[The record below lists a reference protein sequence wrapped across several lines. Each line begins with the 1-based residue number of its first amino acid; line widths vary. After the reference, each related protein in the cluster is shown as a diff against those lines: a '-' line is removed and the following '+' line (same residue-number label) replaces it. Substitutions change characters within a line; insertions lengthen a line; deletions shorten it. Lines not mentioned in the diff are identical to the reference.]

1 MSDGN
6 EISKKLQGMT
16 LFAEFTD
23 DEVLSF
29 LDLAETLTVKAG
41 ETIVKQDE
49 HGDCMFV
56 LISGKASVIHRK
68 EGKQFELA
76 MLCSGDFFGEIAL
89 VDEGPRSADVEAVE
103 DSVLVRIPQS
113 VIRALAGVYPMA
125 AFKLL
130 VAVGRVLVSR
140 LRKGNQ
146 KYIDSLLLASGGK
159 D

>member
-16 LFAEFTD
+16 LFTEFTD
-23 DEVLSF
+23 DEIQAF
-29 LDLAETLTVKAG
+29 LELADKLTVKAG
-41 ETIVKQDE
+41 EAIVKQDE
-49 HGDCMFV
+49 HGDCMYV

-76 MLCSGDFFGEIAL
+76 TLGTGDFFGEIAL
-89 VDEGPRSADVEAVE
+89 VDEGPRSADVEAME
-103 DSVLVRIPQS
+103 DCTLVRIPQS

>member
-1 MSDGN
+1 MSNGDD
-6 EISKKLQGMT
+6 ISKRLQGMT
-16 LFAEFTD
+16 LFAEFTN
-23 DEVLSF
+23 DEVKTF
-29 LDLAETLTVKAG
+29 LELAEPLAVKAG
-41 ETIVKQDE
+41 ETIVRQDE
-49 HGDCMFV
+49 HGDCMFI
-56 LISGKASVIHRK
+56 LLSGKATVIHRK
-68 EGKQFELA
+68 DGKHFELA
-76 MLCSGDFFGEIAL
+76 TLGAGDFFGEIAL
-89 VDEGPRSADVEAVE
+89 VDEGPRSANVEAIE
-103 DSVLVRIPQS
+103 ESTLVRIPQS